1 MFDDSVHGSAGTPNE
16 QCDAL
21 ELGSPTFTAA
31 SSPSNR
37 AGSARWGG
45 SSTPVLNAFRLAQAD
60 GWWIGHL
67 NFDVMRRYAEAL
79 GLVEVPNRRGTTG
92 PDQLRPTRP
101 LDSHPRSLSARYGL
115 SAQPLHTDGAHQRQ
129 PPRFVVLSAT
139 EPSLTGTLL
148 WQPPATPAW
157 AALTQHGVFTVSTGT
172 TRFLSTVDNGRFIR
186 FDPGCMTAAD
196 SSARRLHARFAA
208 ASADAV
214 VHSWIK
220 PDTLV
225 VIDNWRALHARAA
238 ITDASEQRVMQRIAY
253 HHGTAA

>member
-1 MFDDSVHGSAGTPNE
+1 MFDDPVRCSAGTPNE
-16 QCDAL
+16 RYEVL
-21 ELGSPTFTAA
+21 ELGSPTSTAA
-31 SSPSNR
+31 ASLSTP
-37 AGSARWGG
+37 AGSCRSGG
-45 SSTPVLNAFRLAQAD
+45 PRTPILNAFRLAQAD
-60 GWWIGHL
+60 GWWVGHL
-67 NFDVMRRYAEAL
+67 KFDVIRRYAEAL
-79 GLVEVPNRRGTTG
+79 GLIEAPNRRGTTG

-148 WQPPATPAW
+148 WRPPSTPTW
-157 AALTQHGVFTVSTGT
+157 TALTQHGVFTVSNGP
-172 TRFLSTVDNGRFIR
+172 TRFLSTVENGCFLR

-196 SSARRLHARFAA
+196 SSARRLQSRLTA

-214 VHSWIK
+214 VHSWTE
-220 PDTLV
+220 PDTVL

-238 ITDASEQRVMQRIAY
+238 VTDESEQRVMQRIAY
-253 HHGTAA
+253 RQGAAA